1 MNLVQRH
8 LESIDMYFQ
17 RVGLPEN
24 DNINTTESLILH
36 FLVEN
41 SLYDKIYYYFGSDT
55 RHYSSSIYI
64 YTYD

>member
-41 SLYDKIYYYFGSDT
+41 SLYDKIYFPNSCVF
-55 RHYSSSIYI
+55 I
-64 YTYD
+64 